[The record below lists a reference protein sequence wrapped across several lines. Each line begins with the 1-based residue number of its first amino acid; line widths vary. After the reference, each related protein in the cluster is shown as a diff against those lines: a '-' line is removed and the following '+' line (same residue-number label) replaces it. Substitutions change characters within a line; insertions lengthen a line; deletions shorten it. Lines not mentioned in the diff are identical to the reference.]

1 VIITPRD
8 FCLIRFLG
16 NTTKGALVMKKK
28 KSNFELMKE
37 IRGTWT
43 LNPVTR
49 VHDNNIKK
57 NIKKNAGKE
66 RIYVNLKK
74 TCDQIRKFFYK
85 T

>member
-1 VIITPRD
+1 MFRNQDLPPGD
-8 FCLIRFLG
+8 HYSKGFLFNKVFR

-57 NIKKNAGKE
+57 NIKKERRQGK
-66 RIYVNLKK
+66 NLCKSQE
-74 TCDQIRKFFYK
+74 DL
-85 T
+85 

>member
-1 VIITPRD
+1 MVDLKNVNEATDKLNNFSSRSKNSEGVIS
-8 FCLIRFLG
+8 
-16 NTTKGALVMKKK
+16 MKKK

-57 NIKKNAGKE
+57 NTKKE
-66 RIYVNLKK
+66 RKQGKNLCKS
-74 TCDQIRKFFYK
+74 YEEP
-85 T
+85 